1 MTFAIGHQPIRMT
14 VDVELGQDP
23 RGPPAVRDSKVAG
36 WLSDWESLMSRGR
49 RWGLAKLMPTGK
61 VINVDQM

>member
-1 MTFAIGHQPIRMT
+1 MKQKEVKRGDIQPDELNCLMAFAIGHQPIRMT

-36 WLSDWESLMSRGR
+36 
-49 RWGLAKLMPTGK
+49 
-61 VINVDQM
+61 